1 MLRRSGALAVAKC
14 FSFLNLIS
22 RGGGK
27 VGNLILVF
35 HFPIR
40 RRRRNCGNV
49 GIAPSFGGISKGLVE
64 RGGKPAFGFPGFP
77 QPRHFHSSLC
87 RSVFVLVPSFVSLAL
102 GLTFRQLILLGFL
115 HPVARDVQFDDHA
128 VMHQA
133 VDRGRRHHRVF
144 EDRFPF

>member
-14 FSFLNLIS
+14 FSFLNLTS

-40 RRRRNCGNV
+40 RRRRSCGNV

-64 RGGKPAFGFPGFP
+64 RVESLPLAF
-77 QPRHFHSSLC
+77 QAFHSPGIST
-87 RSVFVLVPSFVSLAL
+87 AL
-102 GLTFRQLILLGFL
+102 F
-115 HPVARDVQFDDHA
+115 A
-128 VMHQA
+128 
-133 VDRGRRHHRVF
+133 GRF
-144 EDRFPF
+144 SS

>member
-14 FSFLNLIS
+14 FSFLNLRS

-40 RRRRNCGNV
+40 RHRRSCGNV
-49 GIAPSFGGISKGLVE
+49 EISPAVGEISKGLVG
-64 RGGKPAFGFPGFP
+64 RGGSAFGFPRFP
-77 QPRHFHSSLC
+77 QSRHFHSSLC

>member
-1 MLRRSGALAVAKC
+1 MLFFSQFEKSWRWESGKPEC
-14 FSFLNLIS
+14 
-22 RGGGK
+22 G
-27 VGNLILVF
+27 
-35 HFPIR
+35 FPLSHPPSSPELWE
-40 RRRRNCGNV
+40 CGNRAV
-49 GIAPSFGGISKGLVE
+49 FRRDFQGARGK
-64 RGGKPAFGFPGFP
+64 GGKPAFGFPGFP
-77 QPRHFHSSLC
+77 QLRHFHSSLC